1 MLLPPYIMPINLDDP
16 EVCIRR
22 ARKREMIR
30 VREFDVETDLKA
42 VEEMESRCEVGP
54 TDAGAGSNKK
64 KKMMKKKKKKKKK
77 RSMSLYV
84 DLLGDPLCRV
94 RHAPDHVMLYGE
106 KKEMVGVIRAC
117 IKMVTRGRA
126 ASSFLPA
133 YVKIAYIL
141 GLRVSPF
148 HRRLGIATKL
158 VERVELW
165 CAGRGAEYA
174 YMATDP
180 ANSASLNLFTR
191 RLSYSRFRSPVLLAH
206 PVHSH
211 LLPLSP
217 SAAVLRLPPSAATAL
232 YSRLLPPS
240 AVEFLPSDLPAL
252 LSHPL
257 TLSTFLAIPSSSSSS
272 ASSVISTNA
281 FSLSDLP
288 SSFAIMSLW
297 DSTRVLR
304 LRVAGA
310 PTAARA
316 ALALLRAVDA
326 RAPWMRVPSIRD
338 IFRPFGV
345 YIMYGL
351 HMAGPEGPRLMRS
364 LCRLAHNAAVA
375 DENCAAV
382 VAELGRGDPVRAAV
396 PHWKRFSCEEDV
408 WCMKRLSAGGDDAI
422 HGDDWLASPAT
433 TDVIFVDPREF

>member
-206 PVHSH
+206 PV
-211 LLPLSP
+211 
-217 SAAVLRLPPSAATAL
+217 
-232 YSRLLPPS
+232 PPS

-408 WCMKRLSAGGDDAI
+408 WCMKRLSAGGGDDAI

>member
-1 MLLPPYIMPINLDDP
+1 
-16 EVCIRR
+16 
-22 ARKREMIR
+22 MIR
-30 VREFDVETDLKA
+30 VREFDVEKDLKA

-54 TDAGAGSNKK
+54 TDAGAGSN
-64 KKMMKKKKKKKKK
+64 KKKKK

-94 RHAPDHVMLYGE
+94 RHAPDHVMLVAEYGE

-117 IKMVTRGRA
+117 IKMVTRGRT
-126 ASSFLPA
+126 SSGFLPA
-133 YVKIAYIL
+133 YVRIAYIL

-148 HRRLGIATKL
+148 HRRLGIGTKL

-165 CAGRGAEYA
+165 CAARGAEYA

-217 SAAVLRLPPSAATAL
+217 SVAVLRLPPSAAIAL

-240 AVEFLPSDLPAL
+240 AVEFLPSDLPTL
-252 LSHPL
+252 LSHDL
-257 TLSTFLAIPSSSSSS
+257 TLSTFLAIPSSSS
-272 ASSVISTNA
+272 ASSVITTNA

-310 PTAARA
+310 PPAARA
-316 ALALLRAVDA
+316 ALALLRTVDA

-408 WCMKRLSAGGDDAI
+408 WCMKRLRGGGDDAI
-422 HGDDWLASPAT
+422 HADDWLASPPT